1 MKKLG
6 SLSDLK
12 SLLNPDEIIKSETV
26 NVKLNNIKPQNLEA
40 HYSVK
45 GRAGKPVTI
54 VKGFKGTKD
63 QIKELAKLLKNK
75 CGVGGS
81 IKNEEIII
89 QGKYRDKI
97 TSILTDQGH
106 NVKELVVNLRGLQ
119 VVFRNL

>member
-12 SLLNPDEIIKSETV
+12 SLLNPDEIFKSETV

-54 VKGFKGTKD
+54 VKGFNGTKD

-89 QGKYRDKI
+89 QGKYSDKI
-97 TSILTDQGH
+97 TLILTDQGH
-106 NVKELVVNLRGLQ
+106 NVKRVGG
-119 VVFRNL
+119 

>member
-12 SLLNPDEIIKSETV
+12 SLINPDDVIKSVE
-26 NVKLNNIKPQNLEA
+26 VKVKHNNIKPQNLEA

-63 QIKELAKLLKNK
+63 QIKELAKQLKN
-75 CGVGGS
+75 CLLYTS
-81 IKNEEIII
+81 PSP
-89 QGKYRDKI
+89 RD
-97 TSILTDQGH
+97 
-106 NVKELVVNLRGLQ
+106 
-119 VVFRNL
+119 

>member
-12 SLLNPDEIIKSETV
+12 SLINPDEIGESETV
-26 NVKLNNIKPQNLEA
+26 DIKSNNIKPQNLEA

-63 QIKELAKLLKNK
+63 QIKELAKMLKNI

-81 IKNEEIII
+81 IKNDEIII
-89 QGKYRDKI
+89 QGKYREKI

-106 NVKELVVNLRGLQ
+106 NVKRVGI
-119 VVFRNL
+119 

>member
-12 SLLNPDEIIKSETV
+12 SFFYPDEIVESETV

-97 TSILTDQGH
+97 TLILTDQGH
-106 NVKELVVNLRGLQ
+106 NVKRVGG
-119 VVFRNL
+119 

>member
-6 SLSDLK
+6 SLSDLQ
-12 SLLNPDEIIKSETV
+12 SLINPNDIVESVEI
-26 NVKLNNIKPQNLEA
+26 KLKKNNFKPQNLEA

-106 NVKELVVNLRGLQ
+106 KVKRVGG
-119 VVFRNL
+119 

>member
-1 MKKLG
+1 MKKLS

-12 SLLNPDEIIKSETV
+12 SLINPNEIIEPELV
-26 NVKLNNIKPQNLEA
+26 NKQSDNIKSQNLEA

-89 QGKYRDKI
+89 QGKYREKI
-97 TSILTDQGH
+97 ILILIDQGH
-106 NVKELVVNLRGLQ
+106 NVKRVGG
-119 VVFRNL
+119 

>member
-12 SLLNPDEIIKSETV
+12 SLINPDEIGESETV
-26 NVKLNNIKPQNLEA
+26 DIKSNNIKPQNLEA

-63 QIKELAKLLKNK
+63 QIKELAKMLKNK

-89 QGKYRDKI
+89 QGKYREKI
-97 TSILTDQGH
+97 TLILTDQGH
-106 NVKELVVNLRGLQ
+106 NVKRVGG
-119 VVFRNL
+119 

>member
-26 NVKLNNIKPQNLEA
+26 NVKSNNIKPQNLEA

-97 TSILTDQGH
+97 TSDSH
-106 NVKELVVNLRGLQ
+106 
-119 VVFRNL
+119 

>member
-26 NVKLNNIKPQNLEA
+26 NVKLNNIKLQNLEA

-97 TSILTDQGH
+97 TLILTDQGH
-106 NVKELVVNLRGLQ
+106 NVKRVGG
-119 VVFRNL
+119 